1 MFRLFVR
8 MFMSGKL
15 VFPNDIKEYHF
26 GYEDLRDLG
35 EIGRGRYGRVNK
47 MIHIPTGRLLAV
59 KVKLN
64 LIISLSCF
72 FILESSFINE

>member
-1 MFRLFVR
+1 

-47 MIHIPTGRLLAV
+47 MMHIDTGRLLAV
-59 KVKLN
+59 KVIFLDFAVNALITYN
-64 LIISLSCF
+64 LCF
-72 FILESSFINE
+72 DRYLKS